1 MTDFALRIFLFTLL
15 PLLFAAGQIW
25 LDKSS
30 NSRVRKLEI
39 ILIYLFAL
47 SVAGNGIGNFIA
59 HFFMSD
65 MVAQSIGWP
74 AGSPFQLEVAFANL
88 ALGLLGILSV
98 NRRDGARE
106 AAVIAVTTFSLGASI
121 VHILDIAA
129 TGNLAPG
136 NTLQNVINVLRP
148 ALLIVFLTA
157 SRRADRAP
165 GSEAGTLA
173 FELWRAPR
181 AQAAG
186 IVTAV
191 VATGYGLG
199 FAVRQPVLGSILG
212 IIAAVI
218 VIVFILTRALSDPA
232 AAYLHAERRDAS
244 SQNDA

>member
-15 PLLFAAGQIW
+15 PLLFAGGQIW

-30 NSRVRKLEI
+30 NSRVRKLEV

-47 SVAGNGIGNFIA
+47 SVAGNGIGSFIA
-59 HFFMSD
+59 HFFMSN

-88 ALGLLGILSV
+88 AVGFLGIMSV

-106 AAVIAVTTFSLGASI
+106 ATVVAVTTFSLGATI
-121 VHILDIAA
+121 VHLMDIAA

-136 NTLQNVINVLRP
+136 NTLHNVTNLFRP
-148 ALLIVFLTA
+148 ALLIIFLTA

-173 FELWRAPR
+173 FDLWRAPR

-186 IVTAV
+186 VVTAV
-191 VATGYGLG
+191 VATGYALG
-199 FAVRQPVLGSILG
+199 FAVRQPVLGSLLG
-212 IIAAVI
+212 IIAAAI
-218 VIVFILTRALSDPA
+218 IIVFILSRAPSDPA
-232 AAYLHAERRDAS
+232 AAYLRSDQRDAS
-244 SQNDA
+244 PP